1 MKQTLAKHAGL
12 VAVLVFCALVGCAR
26 RAGRTYVEIEND
38 QGSVAGPA
46 QPVMVDP
53 RVEVLKNEYQRLYGS
68 DGSSVRQ
75 RMVIRGPVM
84 IVPAA
89 PAAAQPPVPTQPDVR

>member
-1 MKQTLAKHAGL
+1 MD
-12 VAVLVFCALVGCAR
+12 
-26 RAGRTYVEIEND
+26 IEND

-46 QPVMVDP
+46 QPIMVDP
-53 RVEVLKNEYQRLYGS
+53 RVEVIKNEYQRLYGS
-68 DGSSVRQ
+68 DGSSIRQ

-89 PAAAQPPVPTQPDVR
+89 PAQPSTPAQLDGR

>member
-1 MKQTLAKHAGL
+1 MKKTLAKLAGP
-12 VAVLVFCALVGCAR
+12 VAVVVLCTLVGCAR

-53 RVEVLKNEYQRLYGS
+53 RVEVLKNQYQRLYGS

-89 PAAAQPPVPTQPDVR
+89 PSAAQSSTPAQPDGR